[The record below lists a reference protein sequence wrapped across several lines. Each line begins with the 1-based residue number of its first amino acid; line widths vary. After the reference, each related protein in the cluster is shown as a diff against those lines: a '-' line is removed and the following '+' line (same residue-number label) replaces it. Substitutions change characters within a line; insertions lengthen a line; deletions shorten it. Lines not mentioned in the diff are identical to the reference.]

1 MIFSPD
7 AVRGGVALEEQNETK
22 TAKQPVISGKVLW
35 VALGACVVWLAVV
48 GVMLIMKLT
57 QPPLPPNMLDYT
69 CTLNVDIPAEPV
81 AQEKKKPSI
90 LPEYREMYEKN
101 HDMAGWL
108 KIEGTNVDYPVMHVK
123 GFDPEK
129 PIDYGE
135 VYDKNMYYLT
145 HDFDKEY
152 SYSGSVTADY
162 CAHIGSDYRSPNI
175 LLYGHNMSNGTFF
188 RDVNKFD
195 VLYYGREMYDEHP
208 VIQFDTIYEKG
219 LYKIFAMMQ
228 VNVEK
233 ADGEVFYYTAAYT
246 FKNKKEFIDYYAKV
260 LDRSF
265 IYTPQVDLKY
275 GDEVIAL
282 STCDFPFGKSK
293 NIRYVLFARRVREGE
308 DPTVDVSKTIIN
320 YDPLYYD
327 YWYSVN
333 GGSWGG
339 RNWDPALLKG
349 YKPKKSS

>member
-1 MIFSPD
+1 M
-7 AVRGGVALEEQNETK
+7 RGGEALEEQNITEKTK
-22 TAKQPVISGKVLW
+22 SSATKKLPVISGWVLW
-35 VALGACVVWLAVV
+35 FALGACTLWLVAV
-48 GVMLIMKLT
+48 GIMLIMKLT
-57 QPPLPPNMLDYT
+57 EPPIPPNMIDYT
-69 CTLNVDIPAEPV
+69 AELEVDIPADPV
-81 AQEKKKPSI
+81 ITEKKKPTI
-90 LPEYREMYEKN
+90 LPEYQEWYDRN
-101 HDMAGWL
+101 NDMVGWL
-108 KIEGTNVDYPVMHVK
+108 KIDGTNVDYPVLQSK
-123 GFDPEK
+123 GFDPTK
-129 PIDYGE
+129 PVDYIE
-135 VYDKNMYYLT
+135 VYEKNMYWLK
-145 HDFDKEY
+145 HDFDGEY
-152 SYSGSVTADY
+152 SYSGCITAEY

-195 VLYYGREMYDEHP
+195 VLYYGRDMYDEHP
-208 VIQFDTIYEKG
+208 VIQFDTLYEKG

-228 VNVEK
+228 VNVDK
-233 ADGEVFYYTAAYT
+233 VDGEVFYYTAPYT
-246 FKNKKEFIDYYAKV
+246 FNNKQEFIDYYAKV

-293 NIRYVLFARRVREGE
+293 NIRYVLYARRVRDGE
-308 DPTVDVSKTIIN
+308 DPTVDISKTIIN

-349 YKPKKSS
+349 YKATKNN

>member
-1 MIFSPD
+1 
-7 AVRGGVALEEQNETK
+7 
-22 TAKQPVISGKVLW
+22 
-35 VALGACVVWLAVV
+35 
-48 GVMLIMKLT
+48 
-57 QPPLPPNMLDYT
+57 
-69 CTLNVDIPAEPV
+69 
-81 AQEKKKPSI
+81 
-90 LPEYREMYEKN
+90 
-101 HDMAGWL
+101 
-108 KIEGTNVDYPVMHVK
+108 
-123 GFDPEK
+123 
-129 PIDYGE
+129 
-135 VYDKNMYYLT
+135 
-145 HDFDKEY
+145 
-152 SYSGSVTADY
+152 
-162 CAHIGSDYRSPNI
+162 
-175 LLYGHNMSNGTFF
+175 
-188 RDVNKFD
+188 
-195 VLYYGREMYDEHP
+195 MYDEHP

-327 YWYSVN
+327 YWYSVY